1 MARAA
6 HDVVIEPMTGLLEGM
21 RSMNLGGVK
30 RKGKHGSTNLNLNEQ
45 QILEVKLAK
54 RQARIDAQTQRAARD
69 QEMLHTLQQRI
80 ASTNGNG
87 LGERESQRLRELEAN
102 FQNQMQAAAQE
113 WRAQEEAKMEAEIE
127 RRANERL
134 HQSLQSHQR
143 NLQLL
148 PT

>member
-1 MARAA
+1 
-6 HDVVIEPMTGLLEGM
+6 
-21 RSMNLGGVK
+21 
-30 RKGKHGSTNLNLNEQ
+30 
-45 QILEVKLAK
+45 
-54 RQARIDAQTQRAARD
+54 
-69 QEMLHTLQQRI
+69 MLHTLQQRI

-127 RRANERL
+127 RRTNERL